1 MRRILSAAAVSAVS
15 IAPMLTS
22 AATLTT
28 NLTATATIVAGC
40 TAISQ
45 TTGLSFGTTLAPGA
59 QPTAAG
65 ALSTTCAS
73 GVPAV
78 ITFAT
83 NSSVLTGAGTN
94 PTTLAYGLF
103 SDSAETTALTTGG
116 ITVTGSGAAHAT
128 PIYGKLTAAIPVDT
142 NPGAYTDTV
151 AVTLTF

>member
-40 TAISQ
+40 TALSQ
-45 TTGLSFGTTLAPGA
+45 TTGLSFGTSLAPGA

-65 ALSTTCAS
+65 SISSTCAS
-73 GVPAV
+73 GVSGV
-78 ITFAT
+78 LTFDLT
-83 NSSVLTGAGTN
+83 SLELTGAGTN
-94 PTTLAYGLF
+94 TTSLAYGLF
-103 SDSAETTALTTGG
+103 SDSPGGTSLTTGG
-116 ITVTGSGAAHAT
+116 ITVTGTGSAHAT
-128 PIYGKLTAAIPVDT
+128 PIYGKLSAVIPADT
-142 NPGAYTDTV
+142 TPGAYTDTV